1 MNSIYVAGQRK
12 GRKYQSD
19 LEKRRGQIWT
29 TPAPVST
36 VFTPTIRTPLL
47 QWWQMVRNALVCLF
61 FSVSLSLFATLCLFV
76 SHLASLC
83 LFLYLALSHFVS
95 VCLFASENQDPIVTM
110 MTNDMNTLSLL
121 LYLYLSHTL
130 YLSIYLSLSHSLS
143 HTQFRIYVWK

>member
-61 FSVSLSLFATLCLFV
+61 FFGISVSFCHSLPLRVSPCLSLSLSLSRSVSLCLCL
-76 SHLASLC
+76 SLRIR
-83 LFLYLALSHFVS
+83 
-95 VCLFASENQDPIVTM
+95 EPRPPIVTM
-110 MTNDMNTLSLL
+110 MLNGRNTLSLF
-121 LYLYLSHTL
+121 LYLYLSW
-130 YLSIYLSLSHSLS
+130 SLNLCLCHSLTLLS
-143 HTQFRIYVWK
+143 FSMVVLIYD